1 MAGGYHCL
9 FKPRDFL
16 EMTSYQAQ
24 VSVTAV
30 KEFSMKVSKERE
42 VGFFLLLE
50 SREIVRKAH
59 AKARNMNQTWRKI
72 EKLASQSIP
81 HERM

>member
-24 VSVTAV
+24 ASVTAV
-30 KEFSMKVSKERE
+30 KEVSMKVSEERE
-42 VGFFLLLE
+42 RRLFLVGKSFGNREE
-50 SREIVRKAH
+50 STR
-59 AKARNMNQTWRKI
+59 
-72 EKLASQSIP
+72 QSKK
-81 HERM
+81 HLSNVAED

>member
-24 VSVTAV
+24 ASVTAV
-30 KEFSMKVSKERE
+30 KEFSMKVSEERE
-42 VGFFLLLE
+42 RRLFLVGKSGNREE
-50 SREIVRKAH
+50 SKR
-59 AKARNMNQTWRKI
+59 
-72 EKLASQSIP
+72 QSKK
-81 HERM
+81 HESNVEED

>member
-24 VSVTAV
+24 VSATAV

-42 VGFFLLLE
+42 RRLFLVVGKSGNREE
-50 SREIVRKAH
+50 STR
-59 AKARNMNQTWRKI
+59 
-72 EKLASQSIP
+72 QSKK
-81 HERM
+81 HESNVEED

>member
-1 MAGGYHCL
+1 VAGGYHCP

-30 KEFSMKVSKERE
+30 KEFSMKVSEERE
-42 VGFFLLLE
+42 RRLFVVVGKSGNREE
-50 SREIVRKAH
+50 STRQRKKH
-59 AKARNMNQTWRKI
+59 KSNV
-72 EKLASQSIP
+72 E
-81 HERM
+81 ED

>member
-24 VSVTAV
+24 ASVTAV
-30 KEFSMKVSKERE
+30 KEFSMKVSEERE
-42 VGFFLLLE
+42 RRLFLVVGKSGNREE
-50 SREIVRKAH
+50 S
-59 AKARNMNQTWRKI
+59 ARQSKKHESNV
-72 EKLASQSIP
+72 EKD
-81 HERM
+81 